1 MKIGIDAKWFFNGPP
16 SGRHVVRSLVQNI
29 IAVNSKHEIYVFLD
43 KKDSKFQFPFDVT
56 KTKRIYLWARINL
69 VSNLF
74 IIPYLI
80 KKNKIDCFIAQ
91 NFSPLVGATCRI
103 SFIHDIIFES
113 HPEFF
118 TLREKIYF
126 KPMKFLAKR
135 SDFIFTVSESEK
147 KRLIQYGYNT
157 QDKIKVIHNGVDTIK
172 YKVVGEQDQKQI
184 IKAKVIYKLPE
195 KYLLYV
201 GRINFRKNL
210 IKLVEA
216 IDKITDKEIKLVLA
230 GKKDWKNENIEEII
244 DNLSLKDRIVMIGY
258 VEEEFLPIIYSLA
271 KLLCYISYEEGFG
284 LPPLEAMASGIPVI
298 VSDIEVVKEVCDD
311 AGNYVN
317 PFDSQS
323 IADMIDGLLSDNSLY
338 NFKKNLGLDRA
349 KFFAWSKS
357 AKELIDFI
365 EKNYPFDTHS

>member
-43 KKDSKFQFPFDVT
+43 KKDSKSQFPFDVT
-56 KTKRIYLWARINL
+56 KAKRIYLWARINL

-91 NFSPLVGATCRI
+91 NFSPLVGSACRI

-118 TLREKIYF
+118 PLRERIYF
-126 KPMKFLAKR
+126 KPMKFLAKH
-135 SDFIFTVSESEK
+135 SNFIFTVSESEK

-157 QDKIKVIHNGVDTIK
+157 QDKIKVIHNGVDTSK
-172 YKVVGEQDQKQI
+172 FKVVNKQDKKQI
-184 IKAKVIYKLPE
+184 KKAKEIYKLPE
-195 KYLLYV
+195 KYILYV

-216 IDKITDKEIKLVLA
+216 INKITDKEVKLVLA
-230 GKKDWKNENIEEII
+230 GKKDWKNEDIEDII
-244 DNLSLKDRIVMIGY
+244 DSLSLKDRIIMIGY
-258 VEEEFLPIIYSLA
+258 VEDEFLPIIYSLA
-271 KLLCYISYEEGFG
+271 KLLCYVSYEEGFG

-298 VSDIEVVKEVCDD
+298 VSDIEVVKEVCED
-311 AGNYVN
+311 AGTYVN
-317 PFDSQS
+317 PFESKS
-323 IADMIDGLLSDNSLY
+323 IADMINKLLEDDNLY
-338 NFKKNLGLDRA
+338 NRKKNLGLKRA
-349 KFFAWSKS
+349 NLFSWESS
-357 AKELIDFI
+357 AQKIMHFVE
-365 EKNYPFDTHS
+365 EYCPNNT